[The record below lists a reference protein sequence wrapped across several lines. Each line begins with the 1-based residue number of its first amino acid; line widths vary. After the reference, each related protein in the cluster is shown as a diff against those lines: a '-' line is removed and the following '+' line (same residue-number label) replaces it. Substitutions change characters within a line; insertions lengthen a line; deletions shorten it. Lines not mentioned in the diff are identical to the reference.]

1 MAKKCNSRNGRNELL
16 LYKKNLPVNGQI
28 KAKQDKAV
36 FQSFLIPNQSV
47 FNEAFCFTIMFYN
60 TRLSFDQ
67 TRPVVDHF
75 RLTDPRAQVLRSFQ
89 LDFFITELRVQP
101 SFHTLF
107 YLWYSYIECTMDWKV
122 PIGISEL
129 CLSFYSHPNLSDG
142 NFILVPHFNCTQ
154 KFQIDL
160 LRPK

>member
-1 MAKKCNSRNGRNELL
+1 MVEKNSYYIKK
-16 LYKKNLPVNGQI
+16 KLPLNGQI

-75 RLTDPRAQVLRSFQ
+75 RLTDPRAQVQIFS
-89 LDFFITELRVQP
+89 VG
-101 SFHTLF
+101 LF
-107 YLWYSYIECTMDWKV
+107 YYRAQGPTLLSYS
-122 PIGISEL
+122 
-129 CLSFYSHPNLSDG
+129 
-142 NFILVPHFNCTQ
+142 
-154 KFQIDL
+154 L
-160 LRPK
+160 LFMV

>member
-1 MAKKCNSRNGRNELL
+1 MAKNCNWRNGRKELL

-75 RLTDPRAQVLRSFQ
+75 RLSNPRAQVLRSFQ

-107 YLWYSYIECTMDWKV
+107 YLWFSYIQCTMDFALQNTGMSQK
-122 PIGISEL
+122 
-129 CLSFYSHPNLSDG
+129 NLTYALWG
-142 NFILVPHFNCTQ
+142 NNSGSNSLRGSSASCAG
-154 KFQIDL
+154 L
-160 LRPK
+160 L